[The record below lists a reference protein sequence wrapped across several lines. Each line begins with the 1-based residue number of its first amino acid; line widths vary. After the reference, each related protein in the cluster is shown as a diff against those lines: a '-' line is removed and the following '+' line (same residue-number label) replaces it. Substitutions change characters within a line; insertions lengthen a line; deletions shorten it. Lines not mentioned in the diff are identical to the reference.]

1 MPRTYLRTDAEG
13 RVAAFTLTELLL
25 ALAIVGILVYL
36 ALPDYSSVVSNAK
49 ATEAKLQ
56 LEHLYSL
63 QKTHFYVHSKYSGDL
78 KEVGFEQQRLSTDG
92 GTANYRIE
100 VADAGNNRFIARAT
114 AVVDF
119 DQDGAFNLWEMN
131 EQKIL
136 KEVTPD

>member
-1 MPRTYLRTDAEG
+1 MATVHYDDRI
-13 RVAAFTLTELLL
+13 AAFTLTELLL

-36 ALPDYSSVVSNAK
+36 ALPDYSNVVSSAK

-63 QKTHFYVHSKYSGDL
+63 EKTHFYVHSKYSPDL
-78 KEVGFEQQRLSTDG
+78 RELGFQQAPLVTDG
-92 GTANYRIE
+92 GNANYRVE
-100 VADAGNNRFIARAT
+100 VANAAANAFLVRAT

-119 DQDGAFNLWEMN
+119 DQDGAFNMWEMD
-131 EQKIL
+131 QKKHL

>member
-1 MPRTYLRTDAEG
+1 MSAHPFRLDAED
-13 RVAAFTLTELLL
+13 RLKAFTLTELLL

-36 ALPDYSSVVSNAK
+36 ALPDYSQVVANAK

-63 QKTHFYVHSKYSGDL
+63 EKTYFYVHSKYSSDMKDL
-78 KEVGFEQQRLSTDG
+78 GFEQQKLSTDG
-92 GTANYRIE
+92 GAANYRIE
-100 VADAGNNRFIARAT
+100 VDAEPSRFTARAV

-119 DQDGAFNLWEMN
+119 DQDGAFNLWEMDH
-131 EQKIL
+131 EKML

>member
-1 MPRTYLRTDAEG
+1 MSPAPDTPEDNG
-13 RVAAFTLTELLL
+13 RIPAFTLTELLL

-36 ALPDYSSVVSNAK
+36 ALPDYSRVVANAK

-63 QKTHFYVHSKYSGDL
+63 EKTHFYVHSKYSPDL
-78 KEVGFEQQRLSTDG
+78 REVGFEQQRLSTEG
-92 GTANYRIE
+92 GNANYRIE
-100 VADAGNNRFIARAT
+100 VADAAAGSFTVRAT

-119 DQDGAFNLWEMN
+119 DQDGAFNLWEMD
-131 EQKIL
+131 EQKKL